1 MMWTT
6 LMPQE
11 RLMQTEASESEDIFC
26 HNGVLLSA
34 VRDEAGGY
42 RVRRLLSTEPN
53 DYLCSDLVPGS
64 VLK

>member
-6 LMPQE
+6 VPPEMWQE
-11 RLMQTEASESEDIFC
+11 QTQASVQDAVFC

-42 RVRRLLSTEPN
+42 RVHRLLSTEPN
-53 DYLCSDLVPGS
+53 DYLCPEFAPGS
-64 VLK
+64 VIK